1 MEGAGRVGMRQE
13 ARNKRG
19 IRDMVNRLRFMD
31 TMSKRKAREVVEEE
45 LKEEAILIATK
56 VEDR

>member
-1 MEGAGRVGMRQE
+1 MRQE

-31 TMSKRKAREVVEEE
+31 TMSKRKAGDVVEEE
-45 LKEEAILIATK
+45 LEKRSNIN
-56 VEDR
+56 RHQS

>member
-1 MEGAGRVGMRQE
+1 MEEAGRVGMRQE
-13 ARNKRG
+13 TRNKRG

-31 TMSKRKAREVVEEE
+31 TMSKRKGREVVEEE

-56 VEDR
+56 VEYR

>member
-31 TMSKRKAREVVEEE
+31 TMSKRKAGVEEE

-56 VEDR
+56 VEYR

>member
-1 MEGAGRVGMRQE
+1 MEGEGRVGMRQE

-19 IRDMVNRLRFMD
+19 IRDMDNRLRFMD
-31 TMSKRKAREVVEEE
+31 TMSKRKARDVVEEE

-56 VEDR
+56 VEYR